1 MEIDLPA
8 LGERI
13 REVRGGLTQSQFAE
27 RLGLERKTVSR
38 YEAGERA
45 PDALALVQLMSEFG
59 VDLAWLLTGDGEG
72 LRLTAD
78 ERELLALFRSASLGV
93 KAAAI
98 GALQAG
104 IHGGA
109 PRASVTRM
117 GNQAPGSVQVAHV
130 GGSVHVRE
138 ARKKPGM

>member
-1 MEIDLPA
+1 MHESLFPERLKAARKA
-8 LGERI
+8 LGM
-13 REVRGGLTQSQFAE
+13 SQAE
-27 RLGLERKTVSR
+27 IAAAVGVSR
-38 YEAGERA
+38 EYWGRCERGASVPGGEVLA
-45 PDALALVQLMSEFG
+45 ALVATG
-59 VDLAWLLTGDGEG
+59 ADANHLLGGPAAAPP
-72 LRLTAD
+72 LSAD